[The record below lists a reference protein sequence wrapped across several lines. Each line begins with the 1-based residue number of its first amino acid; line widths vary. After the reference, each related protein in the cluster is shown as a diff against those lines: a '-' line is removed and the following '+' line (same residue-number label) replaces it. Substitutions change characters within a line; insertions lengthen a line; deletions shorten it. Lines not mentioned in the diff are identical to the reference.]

1 MLLPHCNHARGEYGA
16 RPIPGGQFESV
27 EHVQP
32 LNPQLMRLLQEKVIY
47 VSPTDGQAVSGTI
60 DEDRFALLGP
70 VPLPVQL
77 EGQTHQFS
85 WYVFGTAKAGEV
97 IPGGAIANSALV
109 FGTPKDADVTTVR
122 VHSGC
127 QTGDIF
133 SSMRCDCGQQLQKS
147 LKEITSSGSGVAVY
161 LADHEGRGIGLWAK
175 AMAYLLQDGG
185 LNTYEANAKLGLPHD
200 ARDYGQAI
208 ALLRHLIGSTD
219 VRLLSNNPSKRDALE
234 AGGINVREM
243 HSLVAGHNQFN
254 RRYIDAK
261 LQHGHVMGSGD
272 S

>member
-1 MLLPHCNHARGEYGA
+1 MH
-16 RPIPGGQFESV
+16 
-27 EHVQP
+27 
-32 LNPQLMRLLQEKVIY
+32 LLQEKVIY
-47 VSPTDGQAVSGTI
+47 VSPTDGQPIAGTL

-77 EGQTHQFS
+77 DGETHQFS
-85 WYVFGTAKAGEV
+85 WYVFGTAKAGEI

-109 FGTPKDADVTTVR
+109 FGEPKNADVTTVR

-133 SSMRCDCGQQLQKS
+133 SSMRCDCGKQLMKS
-147 LKEITSSGSGVAVY
+147 LNEITGSGHGVAVY

-175 AMAYLLQDGG
+175 AMAYLLQDQG
-185 LNTYEANAKLGLPHD
+185 LNTYEANAKLGLPPD

-208 ALLRHLIGSTD
+208 VLLRYLIGTAD

-234 AGGINVREM
+234 AGGIKVREM
-243 HSLVAGHNQFN
+243 ESLVAGHNAFN

-261 LQHGHVMGSGD
+261 LQHGHIMD
-272 S
+272 SEDG